1 MPANQHDITMDLGE
15 ARDQGQSPTC
25 LSFSCSEIHRASRG
39 FVDLLS
45 PESLHRGAT
54 TRAGKPASD
63 GLTLSEAIET
73 LDADGQTTEVDWPYN
88 SDQPLNAGSV
98 YLRARGASLPFDH
111 NFVLASL
118 GANTPIAL
126 IIDVDVSFFT
136 CDGITPLDLIAN
148 SQIQGRHAV
157 VVCGIRASS
166 ESCSY
171 LIKNSWG
178 TGWGNGGYAWLTLSH
193 VSARSP
199 LLVRI

>member
-1 MPANQHDITMDLGE
+1 MPADQHDITVDLGD
-15 ARDQGQSPTC
+15 ARDQGQRPTC
-25 LSFSCSEIHRASRG
+25 LSFSLSEIHRVSRG

-54 TRAGKPASD
+54 ARAGKPASD
-63 GLTLSEAIET
+63 GLTLSEAIES
-73 LDADGQTTEVDWPYN
+73 LDTDGQTTEVDWPYN
-88 SDQPLNAGSV
+88 SDQPLNVGSV
-98 YLRARGASLPFDH
+98 CLRARGAPIPFDH

-118 GANTPIAL
+118 VANTPIAL
-126 IIDVDVSFFT
+126 IIDVDVSFYT
-136 CDGITPLDLIAN
+136 CDGIAPLDLIVN

-166 ESCSY
+166 GSCNY

-178 TGWGNGGYAWLTLSH
+178 KGWGNRGYAWLTLSH